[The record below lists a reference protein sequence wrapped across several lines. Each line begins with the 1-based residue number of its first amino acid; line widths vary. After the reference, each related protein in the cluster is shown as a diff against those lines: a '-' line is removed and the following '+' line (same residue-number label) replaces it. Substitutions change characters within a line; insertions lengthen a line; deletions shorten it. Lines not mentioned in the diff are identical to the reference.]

1 MHMYHN
7 FFIHSSVDRL
17 LGCFHVLAIAKSAAM
32 ILKGFLDEIKLEQK
46 SPADG
51 KEDIQ
56 LGKQQGVP
64 SKVG

>member
-1 MHMYHN
+1 MYHN
-7 FFIHSSVDRL
+7 FFVHSSVDRL
-17 LGCFHVLAIAKSAAM
+17 LGCFHVLAVAKSAAM
-32 ILKGFLDEIKLEQK
+32 ILDEIKLEQK